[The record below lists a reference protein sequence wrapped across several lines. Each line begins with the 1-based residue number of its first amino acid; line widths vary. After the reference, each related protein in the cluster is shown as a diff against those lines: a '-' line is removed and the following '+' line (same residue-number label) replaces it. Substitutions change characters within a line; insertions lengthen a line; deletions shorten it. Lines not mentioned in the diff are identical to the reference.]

1 MIFFFF
7 ERIIM
12 LCVYIEKSLK
22 LNCCWWENSLLD
34 DDDDVMEEEEE
45 KEEVEKSERKKPFLR
60 FIGFEKHSTIFH
72 VLSFLSLALMLILCW
87 WWHTPMMTIE
97 RRWKINVYSKLINDF
112 FLIPHVFAFRYVQF
126 ILLCVWTWH
135 FRIIMVMMV
144 CIEREYTICKKW

>member
-1 MIFFFF
+1 MPHSRNMIFFFF

-34 DDDDVMEEEEE
+34 DDDDVKEEEEE

-112 FLIPHVFAFRYVQF
+112 FWFRTSLHFAMFSLFYCVF
-126 ILLCVWTWH
+126 
-135 FRIIMVMMV
+135 
-144 CIEREYTICKKW
+144 ERDISAS